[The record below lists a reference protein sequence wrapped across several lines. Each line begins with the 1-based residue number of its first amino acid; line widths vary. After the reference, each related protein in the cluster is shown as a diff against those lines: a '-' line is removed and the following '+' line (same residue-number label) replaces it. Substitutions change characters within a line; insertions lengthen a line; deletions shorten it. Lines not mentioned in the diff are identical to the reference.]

1 MTSPISVAVIGC
13 GHMGALHA
21 RTVAAHP
28 DCELVACVDLQ
39 IERAREVADA
49 YGGQAH
55 HTVTGEV
62 DTAVVAV
69 PTSQHAIVAQSLL
82 ERGVWCLIEKPID
95 DGSEIWTHPLARVGH
110 VERFNQGLQ
119 GLDTA
124 GIDSFHATR
133 RCLPPGRTVED
144 DVFLDL
150 LVHDLDLVLQWVDL
164 GPLLEARAHTFQ
176 GGKVEEAMA
185 RWAIKGGGE
194 ACFEVSRLADEPQRL
209 LHWEGNGAQVDVD
222 LLQGRA
228 TRDSRAVRTGSVD
241 ALTAQW
247 RGFVDAFVGRG
258 TRSQPATCEEAR
270 AAVNLA
276 LEAREAAMSQR

>member
-1 MTSPISVAVIGC
+1 
-13 GHMGALHA
+13 MGALHA

-28 DCELVACVDLQ
+28 DCELATCVDIRL
-39 IERAREVADA
+39 ERAHKVAEA
-49 YGGQAH
+49 YGGIAQKAV
-55 HTVTGEV
+55 TVPV
-62 DTAVVAV
+62 DAAVVAV
-69 PTSQHAIVAQSLL
+69 PTSQHVVVARPLL

-119 GLDTA
+119 GLDTE
-124 GIDSFHATR
+124 GIDTFHATR

-164 GPLLEARAHTFQ
+164 GPLLEARAHTLQ
-176 GGKVEEAMA
+176 EGKAEEAMA

-194 ACFEVSRLADEPQRL
+194 ACFEVSRLADKPQRL
-209 LHWEGNGAQVDVD
+209 LRWEGNGEQVDVD
-222 LLQGRA
+222 LLNGRA
-228 TRDSRAVRTGSVD
+228 TRDSQEVQATAVD

-247 RGFVDAFVGRG
+247 RGFVDALLGG
-258 TRSQPATCEEAR
+258 NARSQPATCEEAR

-276 LEAREAAMSQR
+276 LEARQVAMGHR